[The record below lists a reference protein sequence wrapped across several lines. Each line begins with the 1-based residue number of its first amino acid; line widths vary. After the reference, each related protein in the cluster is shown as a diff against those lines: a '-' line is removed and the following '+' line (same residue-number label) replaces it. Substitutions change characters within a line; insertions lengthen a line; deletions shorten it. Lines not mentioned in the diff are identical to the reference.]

1 MAFRELSVVLIRE
14 ILRRWAAGESL
25 RNLAAATGAD
35 RKTVRRYVAA
45 VQRAGLKA
53 GNGVVID
60 DAILDKVVAEVLPGA
75 PPEIGPARS
84 LCRQHHALRVKV
96 SRTPTPLQ
104 ITEQGSPD
112 QTHVDLDHPRHH
124 HGHRAGPH

>member
-84 LCRQHHALRVKV
+84 C
-96 SRTPTPLQ
+96 
-104 ITEQGSPD
+104 QG
-112 QTHVDLDHPRHH
+112 
-124 HGHRAGPH
+124 APHETAVGAAKLIG